1 MTSAAGAATD
11 VLTRAVAQRLSQ
23 KWGQSIIVENRGGGG
38 HNFAA
43 TAVMKAEPD
52 GHTLLASETGFWT
65 SQPHLYAKGKLS
77 YDPDTDFVP
86 LAGYASIPMGLLVHP
101 SVAKSLPEL
110 IALAKQKPEA
120 LTYGTAGVGTAL
132 HTAALLLESLAGIK
146 LTAVHYR
153 GAAPALND
161 LIAGHINMVT
171 MGPSVA
177 LPSVKA
183 GKINMLGFGSLQRV
197 PQMPDVPTIAETVPG
212 YDASVSFGLFALTP
226 HAARAARQDQCR
238 RADRSST
245 SRSFTRNS
253 SSRMVVQPMPG
264 SLEAFAEYLRKDSA
278 KWAKVIKDGQP
289 ENRLSDGCD
298 VRRSWRARAAGL
310 ARRRRAR
317 ADLSRPGPSPSWCR
331 PRPAA

>member
-1 MTSAAGAATD
+1 MKTLLGRLVLLGCLLANPAALAQSFPKRTVTIVVTSAAGAATD
-11 VLTRAVAQRLSQ
+11 VLTRAVSQRLSQ
-23 KWGQSIIVENRGGGG
+23 KWDQSIIVENRGGGG

-65 SQPHLYAKGKLS
+65 SQPHLYAAGKLG
-77 YDPDTDFVP
+77 YEPNIDFVP
-86 LAGYASIPMGLLVHP
+86 LAGFASIPIGLLVHP
-101 SVAKSLPEL
+101 TMAKSLPEL
-110 IALAKQKPEA
+110 IALAKQKPEG

-161 LIAGHINMVT
+161 LIAGHINMIT

-197 PQMPDVPTIAETVPG
+197 PQMPDVPIIAETVPG
-212 YDASVSFGLFALTP
+212 YDASVSFGLFALSRTP
-226 HAARAARQDQCR
+226 REQLVKIN
-238 RADRSST
+238 ADVQQVINEPE
-245 SRSFTRNS
+245 FQAKFIEP
-253 SSRMVVQPMPG
+253 MVVQPIPS
-264 SLEAFAEYLRKDSA
+264 SLEAFAEYLKKDSV
-278 KWAKVIKDGQP
+278 KWAKVIREANLKID
-289 ENRLSDGCD
+289 
-298 VRRSWRARAAGL
+298 
-310 ARRRRAR
+310 
-317 ADLSRPGPSPSWCR
+317 
-331 PRPAA
+331 